1 MTMTWMRRAARTARV
16 PAFVVLAAAMVAAA
30 PGVSRAALGL
40 EEYGP
45 RAGFSIDPDQFT
57 IGAFADWGELG
68 RQTHLVTSAD
78 LGFGD
83 HILSFLV
90 NGDVYYRF
98 VTADKN
104 FYPYAGGGL
113 AIGYYNFDI
122 DVDYPAGYTGP
133 RADETATEVGL
144 NIVGGITK
152 DLGGYKSGTLE
163 LRLGIA
169 DVPDFKITAQLG
181 FF

>member
-1 MTMTWMRRAARTARV
+1 MTTMWMRRASRVARGLGIGTAV
-16 PAFVVLAAAMVAAA
+16 AALAAAA
-30 PGVSRAALGL
+30 PGSARAAMGL

-45 RAGFSIDPDQFT
+45 RLGFSIDPDQLT
-57 IGAFADWGELG
+57 LGAFADWGELG

-83 HILSFLV
+83 NLFSFIV

-98 VTADKN
+98 PTSKD
-104 FYPYAGGGL
+104 FYPYAGGGI
-113 AIGYYNFDI
+113 AIAYYNFDI
-122 DVDYPAGYTGP
+122 DYPDGYTGP
-133 RADETATEVGL
+133 RVDDTTTEVGL

-152 DLGGYKSGTLE
+152 DLGDYKSGTLE
-163 LRLGIA
+163 LRLGIS
-169 DVPDFKITAQLG
+169 DVPDIKITAQLG

>member
-1 MTMTWMRRAARTARV
+1 MTMSWMRRAARTACGPTFGVLVAATIAAV
-16 PAFVVLAAAMVAAA
+16 PGSARAAM
-30 PGVSRAALGL
+30 GL

-68 RQTHLVTSAD
+68 SRTHLVTSAD

-83 HILSFLV
+83 HIVSFIL

-98 VTADKN
+98 QTSQD
-104 FYPYAGGGL
+104 FYPYAGGGI
-113 AIGYYNFDI
+113 AFAYYNLDI
-122 DVDYPAGYTGP
+122 ETPPGYTGP
-133 RADETATEVGL
+133 SIDDTATEVGL

-152 DLGGYKSGTLE
+152 DRGGYKSGTLE
-163 LRLGIA
+163 LRLGIS